1 MPSDEVTSI
10 QNEPRTD
17 KKDVKE
23 PDPTGP
29 TGSQDIDSE
38 EKHSNGETHELP
50 ELQRRLK
57 SRHLQMIAMGR
68 TETPQF
74 SILF

>member
-1 MPSDEVTSI
+1 MTDEVTSI

-23 PDPTGP
+23 PDPTGR
-29 TGSQDIDSE
+29 TGNQDIDSE

-68 TETPQF
+68 N
-74 SILF
+74 

>member
-1 MPSDEVTSI
+1 MTDEVTSI

-17 KKDVKE
+17 KKDVKA

-29 TGSQDIDSE
+29 TGNQDIDSE

-68 TETPQF
+68 N
-74 SILF
+74 